1 MSSVTRFL
9 KQHDPA
15 QTYLS
20 IPNNGV
26 SVAASLVLLYEF
38 VATGTVTGNYPAGY
52 VQLVSADTT
61 VAAEIVKQAVAGNG
75 NLILRDMGKTI
86 TAPVGNAAGVVGRYR
101 QVQLLGA
108 RDLNATNQTFGVLG
122 QAAGGAA
129 TSANVSYYVLY
140 IPVPVGGV
148 LGAAP
153 LPGVA
158 ALAGGEM

>member
-15 QTYLS
+15 QAYLS
-20 IPNNGV
+20 IP
-26 SVAASLVLLYEF
+26 AASLTALYEF

-52 VQLVSADTT
+52 VQLVSGN
-61 VAAEIVKQAVAGNG
+61 AATEIVKQVVAGNG
-75 NLILRDMGKTI
+75 TLVLRDMGKTI
-86 TAPVGNAAGVVGRYR
+86 TAPIGNTAGVVGRYR

-108 RDLNATNQTFGVLG
+108 RDLNAANNTFGVLG
-122 QAAGGAA
+122 QAAGGAL
-129 TSANVSYYVLY
+129 TNANVSYYVLY

-153 LPGVA
+153 VTGVS